1 MRNIFKKASICFFYS
16 SLLGTIKYAK
26 SEQVKL
32 FSFINGVSSRP
43 HPDKESTGGEDAF
56 YVS

>member
-1 MRNIFKKASICFFYS
+1 MIKKASICFFYS

-26 SEQVKL
+26 SEQIKL
-32 FSFINGVSSRP
+32 FSFINGVSSKP
-43 HPDKESTGGEDAF
+43 HPDKQSTGGEDAY